1 MTKKMSPERACV
13 EENKSRVGES
23 PVGVREDDYKDRAA
37 KVIVAAMEAAEK
49 DMEAYCREHDEKCH
63 LGSRFVQDY
72 VPAIASL
79 ADALAKVI
87 S

>member
-1 MTKKMSPERACV
+1 MESRRYIAPPKKHGGR
-13 EENKSRVGES
+13 NGES
-23 PVGVREDDYKDRAA
+23 PVGVHEDGYKDRAA

-49 DMEAYCREHDEKCH
+49 DMEAYCREHNEKCH
-63 LGSRFVQDY
+63 LGSLFVQDY

>member
-1 MTKKMSPERACV
+1 MESRRYIAPPKKHGSRKDKSPA
-13 EENKSRVGES
+13 S
-23 PVGVREDDYKDRAA
+23 VREDDYKDRAA